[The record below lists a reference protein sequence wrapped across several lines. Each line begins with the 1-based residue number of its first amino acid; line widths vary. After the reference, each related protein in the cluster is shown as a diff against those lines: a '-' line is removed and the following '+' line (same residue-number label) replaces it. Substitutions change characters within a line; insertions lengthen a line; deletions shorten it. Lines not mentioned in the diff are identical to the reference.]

1 VDLNSH
7 QEVGSRNLGG
17 FTIVELVSVIAIIGT
32 LAAIALPK
40 LDQAIER
47 ARVARAIGDIE
58 AIQTDLDSQDS
69 LPDLLSALGP
79 ERIDPWGHPY
89 QYNKFPIGRP
99 VPPGARRD
107 RFLVPINTSYDL
119 YSLGKDGAT
128 VPPLTASASQDD
140 VIRGNDGG
148 FIGLASNY

>member
-1 VDLNSH
+1 MARAEQLNTS
-7 QEVGSRNLGG
+7 SPRTGG
-17 FTIVELVSVIAIIGT
+17 FTIVELLAVVAIIGT

-40 LDQAIER
+40 TREAVRR

-58 AIQTDLDSQDS
+58 AIAIDLDSQDS
-69 LPDLLSALGP
+69 LPDDLSALGP
-79 ERIDPWGHPY
+79 VRDDPWGNPY
-89 QYNKFPIGRP
+89 QYNKFPPNRP

-107 RFLVPINTSYDL
+107 RFLVPINSSYDL
-119 YSLGKDGAT
+119 YSIGEDGAT

-148 FIGLASNY
+148 FIGLASKY